1 MTDMPELPY
10 TLKSSKL
17 KILEFLGIA
26 ALCTAFSLWIAT
38 MNPIVGYLGAGY
50 CGLFFL
56 ILAIQLLPG
65 RSCLRLEQ
73 AGFTFSGL
81 FQSHTVKWTE
91 IEKFTVVHKTVG
103 LKLSA
108 DYKGKKFHR
117 STALSSAGVEAA
129 LPDTY
134 GMNAEQLAALM
145 NSLKAQYSH

>member
-17 KILEFLGIA
+17 KILGFLGIA
-26 ALCTAFSLWIAT
+26 AASIAFSLWIAT
-38 MNPIVGYLGAGY
+38 MNPIIGYLGAGY

-65 RSCLRLEQ
+65 YSCLRLEQ
-73 AGFTFSGL
+73 AGFTFNGL
-81 FQSHTVKWTE
+81 FRSHTVKWTE
-91 IEKFTVVHKTVG
+91 IEKFTVIRKMVG

-108 DYKGKKFHR
+108 DYKGKKFRR
-117 STALSSAGVEAA
+117 STALSSAGIAVA

-145 NSLKAQYSH
+145 NSLKVQYSR